1 MESLIILI
9 VNWTMGAVFIGFFL
23 LVCLVLSLIVYNMA
37 KSGKKKSDTS
47 NDETST
53 EL

>member
-9 VNWTMGAVFIGFFL
+9 VNWTMGLVFIGFFL
-23 LVCLVLSLIVYNMA
+23 LVCLVLSLIVYNMS
-37 KSGKKKSDTS
+37 KSGKKKSETS